1 MWIIW
6 NVFTNSITTN
16 IKFVWNNLCEKAP
29 NEPHVCYIW
38 PRHRTG
44 STFGLPDSIWPLGL
58 YTRPLPVSPLPDW
71 PIVLVY
77 HKENYNTTQGLFLCI
92 LAKTQS
98 PQNAKTQFD
107 NWKTQFEN
115 WKTPKC
121 CKLYANYLR
130 SLLNLIKIHE
140 NFVKYWKL

>member
-1 MWIIW
+1 MPNITSMWIIW

-29 NEPHVCYIW
+29 NEPHICYIW
-38 PRHRTG
+38 LRHRTG

-58 YTRPLPVSPLPDW
+58 YTRPLPDW

-77 HKENYNTTQGLFLCI
+77 HKENYNTTQGLFLCV

-98 PQNAKTQFD
+98 PQNAKTQFENAKTQFD
-107 NWKTQFEN
+107 NRKTQFEN
-115 WKTPKC
+115 WKLPNV
-121 CKLYANYLR
+121 ANYMQVTFDH
-130 SLLNLIKIHE
+130 S
-140 NFVKYWKL
+140 